1 MTLIDDI
8 RYDLSP
14 KNGWLTGAGIY
25 FFAVLAVFVIVPYLV
40 YSFAADGLAST
51 DVTLFG
57 AADLRNGAWL
67 WVSDMMKYA
76 IPLLLLAIP
85 IGFYRAGSY
94 ARIPFKIIFA
104 VYLGSWLWV
113 ASHGG
118 VFSATVDGIEIS
130 GITSS
135 LTLGLDVR
143 YVVYVTLMICFAM
156 MFLAVSEFGGNRQ
169 KYFEYLEKKKD
180 TMSRR
185 KARRLSGK
193 G

>member
-8 RYDLSP
+8 RFDLSP

-25 FFAVLAVFVIVPYLV
+25 FFIALLFFVIVPYMI
-40 YSFAADGLAST
+40 YSFAAGGLSST
-51 DVTLFG
+51 GVSFFG
-57 AADLRNGAWL
+57 VFDLRNAAWG
-67 WVSDMMKYA
+67 WVSDMLKYA

-94 ARIPFKIIFA
+94 ARIPFKILFA

-118 VFSATVDGIEIS
+118 VFSYVMYADAAGEASVI
-130 GITSS
+130 
-135 LTLGLDVR
+135 TLGLDVR
-143 YVVYVTLMICFAM
+143 YVVYVALMVCFAM
-156 MFLAVSEFGGNRQ
+156 VFVAFAEFGGNRQ
-169 KYFEYLEKKKD
+169 KYFEALEKKKD

-185 KARRLSGK
+185 KARRLSG